1 MRVCYILLAAATIL
15 QDHSETVSALTD
27 SKQNPVASD
36 DSVPSIVTARIAS
49 DSKRLLRIGN
59 TITQVIKYPKTVTID
74 QLLKTK
80 HLDEILD
87 PKRADAILAKGP
99 LGGWL
104 DKKTLDDV
112 LDGSFLHKKEV
123 FAGWHADKRTSRMV
137 KRLIKSDPAI
147 EKKYRAVYTLYA
159 GYLQSAYRKANL
171 AKRNK

>member
-1 MRVCYILLAAATIL
+1 MRVCFILLAAATIL

-36 DSVPSIVTARIAS
+36 DSVPSTATARIAS

-99 LGGWL
+99 LAKKDVFQGWR
-104 DKKTLDDV
+104 
-112 LDGSFLHKKEV
+112 
-123 FAGWHADKRTSRMV
+123 ADKRTGRTV
-137 KRLIKSDPAI
+137 NLLIKSDPAI
-147 EKKYRAVYTLYA
+147 EKKYRFVYKMYA
-159 GYLQSAYRKANL
+159 AYLKKTYREENL
-171 AKRNK
+171 AKLAGNK